1 MLVDT
6 DVCVPVVFI
15 SIRMFRV
22 RFRNSLTVTHLINLN
37 IFQLQYFSWN
47 LEIKDFLPV
56 IHCYARQRGK
66 HKVAALSVRPSVRP
80 SVRYLVRQIT
90 LKLMLAFK

>member
-66 HKVAALSVRPSVRP
+66 HKVAALSVRPSVR
-80 SVRYLVRQIT
+80 YLVRQIT